1 MIQILRYKERRE
13 KLTIQNLI
21 EAIERFLILLY
32 DQTEVL
38 YQWLTLKF
46 EVEDI
51 LHWQCH
57 GPRWVDVI
65 GKQDS
70 EACLEQLLDGLHKEL
85 WTWATVSHAPGEA

>member
-38 YQWLTLKF
+38 NQ
-46 EVEDI
+46 
-51 LHWQCH
+51 
-57 GPRWVDVI
+57 
-65 GKQDS
+65 
-70 EACLEQLLDGLHKEL
+70 
-85 WTWATVSHAPGEA
+85 